1 MSNVVAFNQ
10 LLRFWR
16 VFKYSYKKD
25 NSVLIKTR
33 EKGTIN
39 SFEPSYR
46 IVPSFILSAILVS
59 CVYLL
64 FIWNVGSFFQNVLLL
79 DLISFI

>member
-1 MSNVVAFNQ
+1 MSNIVAFNQ

-25 NSVLIKTR
+25 NSVLVPTR
-33 EKGTIN
+33 EKGMVNT
-39 SFEPSYR
+39 FEPSYR
-46 IVPSFILSAILVS
+46 ITPTHLITAIVVV

-64 FIWNVGSFFQNVLLL
+64 FMWNVGSFFQNILLL
-79 DLISFI
+79 DLVSFV